1 MKRLIVSLGVVAAA
15 LLSACTQSQETI
27 QSVGLSGTYDLV
39 QVDDLLFVT
48 SADNDELRVL
58 QLDKDVKLRKFVQAP
73 NPLEA
78 LSIPVLKRPQALAR
92 DVRYQNGNETSGS
105 YVFARSSGS
114 TEISVVGAFNQPG
127 RLKELARL
135 DTRLLTAHPSP
146 PGSFPGLGPV
156 TAFAARAADV
166 AKGEEG
172 GSTLYF
178 ATQETGG
185 GALWQVEL
193 PAPEQLVELVQQART
208 ICDRT
213 DPAVDLPK
221 CKAVSEL
228 LAGNVKRL
236 PVASLPANQ
245 AVSSILVMPQPEM
258 IAVATR
264 AQTGSA
270 TQGSSFTVNLVTGE
284 KVPLNFGAQV
294 LQLVTHGKVTYT
306 DSKGDEQILL
316 EAGERIFGVLDAS
329 SCGGALQCTGVLAV
343 QAGAKGDVGAG
354 QVLHDVSGYP
364 MLAINAGSGLPM
376 GLSLTPKTKLAL
388 GPSEPVDIPVAKA
401 NPEDLQTYTTRDIS
415 VLLLG
420 IVPLSNG
427 EILFFDAVKLAPF
440 NVSANNVTD
449 EKTKVER
456 VVNAVTV
463 TTSLIPSTG
472 AASESTGNIDVG
484 TTYGVT
490 RSQTYVLTYESVL
503 PGMEGLAIEDGAFKV
518 PFQPRGAAKGQLVEP
533 GDHVVLLLTASG
545 TQPCTDGELTVQSVL
560 PPSGAETRAT
570 LVTSGAIPAACA
582 GYAYFQVR
590 ASGDRPL
597 VLATTGDDYLARLGV
612 NETYS
617 RTGTYF
623 FHPEGYMGQSE
634 NTDVSIRVTSLNRG
648 NLLRGARYVVST
660 QANYFP
666 YVITV
671 DTVNYVG
678 LRSFRLPGPV
688 VYWKSADESTGYA
701 YIVYP
706 SASGVL
712 EVDLTN
718 IDATLAN
725 GRGLVPYR

>member
-1 MKRLIVSLGVVAAA
+1 MKRSIVSLGVVAVA
-15 LLSACTQSQETI
+15 LLSACTQTEETI
-27 QSVGLSGTYDLV
+27 QSVGLSGTYDLAL
-39 QVDDLLFVT
+39 VDNLLFVT

-58 QLDKDVKLRKFVQAP
+58 QLDTDVKLRKFVQAP

-78 LSIPVLKRPQALAR
+78 LSIPVLKRPQALTH
-92 DVRYQNGNETSGS
+92 DVRYQNGSETSGS
-105 YVFARSSGS
+105 YVFARSSGL
-114 TEISVVGAFNQPG
+114 TEISVVGAFKQPG

-135 DTRLLTAHPSP
+135 DTTKLTGGQS
-146 PGSFPGLGPV
+146 SGPV
-156 TAFAARAADV
+156 TAFAARAADE
-166 AKGEEG
+166 ADAATQMEG

-178 ATQETGG
+178 ATQEADGG
-185 GALWQVEL
+185 VLWQVEL

-208 ICDRT
+208 ICDPS
-213 DPAVDLPK
+213 DPAADLPK
-221 CKAVSEL
+221 CKGVSEL
-228 LAGNVKRL
+228 LTGKVKRL
-236 PVASLPANQ
+236 PVAAPPANQ

-284 KVPLNFGAQV
+284 EVPLNFGAQV

-306 DSKGDEQILL
+306 DSKGEEQTLL

-376 GLSLTPKTKLAL
+376 GLSLTPRTKLAL
-388 GPSEPVDIPVAKA
+388 GPSEPVDIPVAKDPD
-401 NPEDLQTYTTRDIS
+401 NPDAPQTYTTRDS
-415 VLLLG
+415 TVLLLG

-449 EKTKVER
+449 EKTKVEQ

-472 AASESTGNIDVG
+472 AASVPTGNIEVG

-533 GDHVVLLLTASG
+533 GDHVVLLLSASG
-545 TQPCTDGELTVQSVL
+545 SQPCADGELTVESVL
-560 PPSGAETRAT
+560 PPSGEETRAT

-582 GYAYFQVR
+582 GYGYFQVR
-590 ASGDRPL
+590 ASGDRPF

-612 NETYS
+612 NDTYS

-623 FHPEGYMGQSE
+623 FHPEEGYTGQSE
-634 NTDVSIRVTSLNRG
+634 NLDVSIRVTGLDRDVVRG
-648 NLLRGARYVVST
+648 SRYVVTT

-671 DTVNYVG
+671 DTVNYTG

-688 VYWKSADESTGYA
+688 VYWKPEDATTGYA

-725 GRGLVPYR
+725 GRGVVPYR